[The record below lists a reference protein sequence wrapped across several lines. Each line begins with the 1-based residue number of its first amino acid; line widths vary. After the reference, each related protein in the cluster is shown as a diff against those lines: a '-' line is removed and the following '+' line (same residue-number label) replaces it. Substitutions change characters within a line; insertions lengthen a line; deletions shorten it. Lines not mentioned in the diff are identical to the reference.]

1 MKKINAF
8 PTLRQIEHPHGSFVT
23 NESGMT
29 LRDYFAAKAM
39 QGYTSKKLIDGFDED
54 VIAEMSYKIADAMM
68 EAREQ

>member
-39 QGYTSKKLIDGFDED
+39 EAMLHGITGREN
-54 VIAEMSYKIADAMM
+54 IAKYAYAMADSMM